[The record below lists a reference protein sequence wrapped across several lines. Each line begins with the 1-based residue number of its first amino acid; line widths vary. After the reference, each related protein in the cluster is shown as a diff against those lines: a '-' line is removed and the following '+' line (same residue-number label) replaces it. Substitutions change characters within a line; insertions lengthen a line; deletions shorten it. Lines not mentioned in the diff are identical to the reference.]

1 MIRTFHFEQWDRQ
14 SSQQESVHM
23 NAAASGSHAPL
34 PTVIQLTKIFAAF
47 MCSLLMALFFFI
59 LTQGSAVNAV
69 AAMHPLFALA
79 GQIVLAGS
87 ALASGAIVFVGTPLA
102 IVAWRTT
109 PRIRLLLALPLLA
122 FLLPLLACRLMVSGA
137 TLAGLVVLYLNI
149 ILAIVVWRLTPT
161 PRIQFHFFVPF
172 LAIALLMLAFILAV
186 LLPRLAP
193 LFPIG
198 FIGSIVGNVL
208 SYPIPI
214 IGNLG
219 SVLLEAFIFGTPL
232 VSTLAINRAIKQ
244 VTIPDKWLSFARIP
258 LRIVVFALIAMF
270 LGLLF
275 WGFYAAIFAPALF
288 FSFFGLLPLFNS
300 WPLMCI
306 GMLASVIVAV
316 RALSSRIK

>member
-34 PTVIQLTKIFAAF
+34 PTVIQLTKIFTAF

-79 GQIVLAGS
+79 GQIVLVGS
-87 ALASGAIVFVGTPLA
+87 ALASGAIVFAGTPLA

-109 PRIRLLLALPLLA
+109 PRIRLLLTLPLLA
-122 FLLPLLACRLMVSGA
+122 FLLPLLSFMLVVSGA

-161 PRIQFHFFVPF
+161 PRIQLRFFVPF

-258 LRIVVFALIAMF
+258 LRIVVFALIAML

-300 WPLMCI
+300 WPLICV